1 MNKSSKIDFCPVFGG
16 RHGRRQTID
25 QLELS
30 SAFLSES
37 TGLPWQLV
45 TNLKK
50 TTISFCRCRSRQK
63 GWQVGCFF
71 NMNRL
76 GFLFSVLLLL
86 DPPSFC
92 LQSVLWIETFSAG
105 CWKPKL
111 FLSFRLM
118 WGLRNRLPLK
128 DTKSPVTWIRVV
140 QDQRLDKNL
149 KCPYLALAF

>member
-1 MNKSSKIDFCPVFGG
+1 MSNWASLLKLMFVQFSVNDMGDIKQFISSSSV
-16 RHGRRQTID
+16 Q
-25 QLELS
+25 LS
-30 SAFLSES
+30 SLSPQVCN
-37 TGLPWQLV
+37 GNLV
-45 TNLKK
+45 QTWKK
-50 TTISFCRCRSRQK
+50 TTIWICRCRSKQK
-63 GWQVGCFF
+63 GRQVGCFF

-105 CWKPKL
+105 CWKPKM

-128 DTKSPVTWIRVV
+128 DTKSVVTWLSQTWIRVV
-140 QDQRLDKNL
+140 
-149 KCPYLALAF
+149 